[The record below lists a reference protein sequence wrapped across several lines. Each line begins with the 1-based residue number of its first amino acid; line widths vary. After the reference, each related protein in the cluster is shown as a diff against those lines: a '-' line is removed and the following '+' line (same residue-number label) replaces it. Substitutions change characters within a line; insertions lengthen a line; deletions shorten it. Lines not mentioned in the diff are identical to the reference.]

1 MTEMKFK
8 SINNQ
13 NYNYEDCILVIG
25 SKPNSFLP
33 NLNPKKIYTAN
44 LAIERLDFYLEKNS
58 NSNVIS
64 VVGNNFFNINY
75 YVEKLKKYKPKKLIT
90 TNGKINLEK
99 HFNAEFIKN
108 LNYNYLEN
116 KGRDLQK
123 KYFNSLILRIA
134 DLGLI
139 FTNKNLI
146 IGLLRFVYNLTI
158 KKRRPMGLTTGC
170 LTILL
175 ALSENVESK
184 IIVAGIGLE
193 GGKHYYRSN
202 RSYPDYRG
210 WADAYLMKRLPNS
223 FKNRLVTTDLNFSR
237 IVGIKLLKNDL
248 Q

>member
-1 MTEMKFK
+1 MTETYLNDK
-8 SINNQ
+8 NNKTKASQ
-13 NYNYEDCILVIG
+13 NYIVVIG
-25 SKPNSFLP
+25 SKPKSFLP
-33 NLNPKKIYTAN
+33 NINPKKIYTAN

-58 NSNVIS
+58 NLNVVS

-75 YVEKLKKYKPKKLIT
+75 YVEKLKKYKPKELIT
-90 TNGKINLEK
+90 TNGRVNLEK
-99 HFNAEFIKN
+99 HFETEFVKN
-108 LNYNYLEN
+108 LNYRYLEN

-123 KYFNSLILRIA
+123 KYFNSLIFRVA

-146 IGLLRFVYNLTI
+146 VGFLRFIYNITI
-158 KKRRPMGLTTGC
+158 KRRKPMGLTTGC

-210 WADAYLMKRLPNS
+210 WADAYLMKHLPNS
-223 FKNRLVTTDLNFSR
+223 FKNRLETTDLNVSR
-237 IVGIKLLKNDL
+237 IVGIKLLKDEL
-248 Q
+248 K